1 MITAAVGLLGTLAAF
16 LFILFTSKKAVMPL
30 AESMEKQKRFI
41 TDAGHE
47 LKTPLAVI
55 ATNMDILT
63 MDLGEN
69 EWVEGTKKQVGRL
82 RKLVNNLVS
91 LSKMDEQDT
100 QFEAAPFSI
109 SDAAYECVDL
119 YESVADSAG
128 KRLEADIEE
137 GVTVT
142 ADENSIRQIFAIL
155 MDNAIKYAE
164 GDRVI
169 RVRLHREGRK
179 AYFETENDW
188 ARNVDA
194 AKLDTLFDRFTRG
207 DRSRSNA
214 DGKSGFG
221 LGLAIARAAAEK
233 NNAVLTASETEKGK
247 LRFTLC
253 LHC

>member
-1 MITAAVGLLGTLAAF
+1 MGDTILDPEIPETETKPLPWENAPKDVLFYERIYEDGHLGSFTESAELAYSLGWLDNYIPKDEVQQSDVNGCTYRKEVCPMRAPEDIQREEYAAEIRTLKQ
-16 LFILFTSKKAVMPL
+16 SL
-30 AESMEKQKRFI
+30 AE
-41 TDAGHE
+41 TDY
-47 LKTPLAVI
+47 K
-55 ATNMDILT
+55 
-63 MDLGEN
+63 
-69 EWVEGTKKQVGRL
+69 
-82 RKLVNNLVS
+82 
-91 LSKMDEQDT
+91 
-100 QFEAAPFSI
+100 
-109 SDAAYECVDL
+109 
-119 YESVADSAG
+119 
-128 KRLEADIEE
+128 
-137 GVTVT
+137 
-142 ADENSIRQIFAIL
+142 
-155 MDNAIKYAE
+155 AIKYAE